1 FHTLSSD
8 NKGINC
14 GRIGKLYCRD
24 WELWRTVTGTL
35 RQLET
40 AARHNETGE
49 SERALFL
56 SRVHRLLGEMDAA
69 PKSRKWK
76 LRDRVGE
83 RVQWYVLPEEPNE
96 AVDLRSL

>member
-1 FHTLSSD
+1 M
-8 NKGINC
+8 
-14 GRIGKLYCRD
+14 
-24 WELWRTVTGTL
+24 TGTL

-40 AARHNETGE
+40 AAGHIETGE
-49 SERALFL
+49 SERALVL

-83 RVQWYVLPEEPNE
+83 RVQWYVLPEEPHE